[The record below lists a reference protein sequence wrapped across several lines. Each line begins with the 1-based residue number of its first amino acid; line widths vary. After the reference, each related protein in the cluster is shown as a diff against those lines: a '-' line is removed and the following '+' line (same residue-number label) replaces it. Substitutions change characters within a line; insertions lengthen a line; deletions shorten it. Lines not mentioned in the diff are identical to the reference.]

1 MSNSNRPRVY
11 IARVTTYDGPQIRE
25 ALKRAFKHVPLPLGA
40 NVLVE
45 SDWSGA
51 SPDLTPAAST
61 RPEVVAGLVE
71 RLVRNDEKR
80 QVMLSGRG
88 ALDVPA
94 RQAQRRAAGSGFYAR
109 RGFGGIRK
117 LFGKQVRIQPG
128 DESRLYRYQLSV
140 GDALDPGQRRDI
152 RRTLPPEERAS
163 QRVVAGWELYHAES
177 LILTP
182 KLRRCPELG
191 GLAAAVGLLGQ
202 ALLRPSDRDL
212 GGQRVRDH
220 RLADLLEL
228 ADPDLVVTDAIEM
241 GWGGGSVCQSAR
253 PLGLLIVADN
263 AVAHDAVCARL
274 LGLDPYE
281 LPYLVAAAARGYGT
295 LDPDDVDLVSEQDLG
310 EAALRVAGYGLAPPP
325 EAQDFPAWYGE
336 LTRFSVPLEVL
347 GGGPLAAG
355 ACARLRVWLMSC
367 WDEPS
372 TRESIKKW
380 PPLSILVGVNE
391 EGPRHDR
398 VVLLGHRA
406 EADFSRHCAS
416 QSVLLRVPPRLRS
429 FVGGIN
435 ALRRFRRRDGR
446 VGWAISLDGD
456 PPSLRNI
463 SRALWLFT
471 LGQVRSPLLRVQTVT
486 NSLGA
491 RLASLMRRS
500 RVNRLGLPVVHARKI
515 RRLQGRSW
523 RRLWAHP
530 AALAQRPTGALTGDY
545 APARGP
551 TPDMPHDEDTE

>member
-1 MSNSNRPRVY
+1 MNSASRPRVY
-11 IARVTTYDGPQIRE
+11 IARVPTYDDSLIRE
-25 ALKRAFKHVPLPLGA
+25 GLRRAFKHVGLPTGT

-51 SPDLTPAAST
+51 SRKLTPAAST

-71 RLVRNDEKR
+71 RLVRDEEKR

-94 RQAQRRAAGSGFYAR
+94 RQAQRRAAGSGVFAR

-117 LFGKQVRIQPG
+117 LFGKQVRLQPG

-140 GDALDPGQRRDI
+140 GDALDPAQRRDS

-163 QRVVAGWELYHAES
+163 QRVVAGWELYHADS
-177 LILTP
+177 LVLTP

-191 GLAAAVGLLGQ
+191 GLAGAVGLLGQ
-202 ALLRPSDRDL
+202 ALLRPVDRDL

-220 RLADLLEL
+220 RLADLLEIG
-228 ADPDLVVTDAIEM
+228 DPDLIVTDAIEM

-274 LGLDPYE
+274 LGLDPHE

-295 LDPDDVDLVSEQDLG
+295 LDPDDIDVVSEQDLD
-310 EAALRVAGYGLAPPP
+310 EASLRVAGYGLAPPP

-355 ACARLRVWLMSC
+355 ACARLRAWLMSC

-372 TRESIKKW
+372 SREAIKKW
-380 PPLSILVGVNE
+380 PPLSILVGVNK

-416 QSVLLRVPPRLRS
+416 QTVALRVPRPLRS
-429 FVGGIN
+429 IAGGIHS
-435 ALRRFRRRDGR
+435 LRRFRRRDGR
-446 VGWAISLDGD
+446 VGWAISVEGD
-456 PPSLRNI
+456 PPSLRDI
-463 SRALWLFT
+463 SRALWIFT
-471 LGQVRSPLLRVQTVT
+471 LGRVRSPLLRVQSVVDTLMTRFV
-486 NSLGA
+486 SL
-491 RLASLMRRS
+491 LRRS
-500 RVNRLGLPVVHARKI
+500 RVNRPGLPVVHARKI
-515 RRLQGRSW
+515 RRLKARSW

-530 AALAQRPTGALTGDY
+530 AVLAQRPTGALTGDY
-545 APARGP
+545 APASGP
-551 TPDMPHDEDTE
+551 MPEMTQDEDVQ